1 MTVNGTD
8 MYMFFFTFVYI
19 VLFIFQTN
27 VVTDETFT
35 DNT

>member
-1 MTVNGTD
+1 MAPTCIC
-8 MYMFFFTFVYI
+8 FFFTFVYI